1 MVAIIS
7 GLNNPPIRRLKR
19 TWEQVNT
26 KFMSLLGACEMTI
39 DTGKNFANYRTTLA
53 KVAPPCVPFIGK
65 RSSYMRLGDAL
76 NLITSKGCF

>member
-19 TWEQVNT
+19 TWDLLNS
-26 KFMSLLGACEMTI
+26 KFRSLLGACEMTI

-53 KVAPPCVPFIGK
+53 KVSPPCIPFIGNGA
-65 RSSYMRLGDAL
+65 SFYPLGEYVADFF
-76 NLITSKGCF
+76 CV